1 MSPWPPRSPVLAV
14 VALSLAIGSCEPPEP
29 ESTLDPELVE
39 ALGLAGDEVIHRIAL
54 GGRGSEEHVVPP
66 TLEVAAGEIVEFVTV
81 DRRVHVVRFTRD
93 SLSTEAARFLG
104 DTRQGSS
111 PPMIQQGSRYVVTF
125 ENAPP
130 GRYPFLVSGYGEDA
144 GGAIIVR

>member
-54 GGRGSEEHVVPP
+54 GGR
-66 TLEVAAGEIVEFVTV
+66 
-81 DRRVHVVRFTRD
+81 
-93 SLSTEAARFLG
+93 
-104 DTRQGSS
+104 
-111 PPMIQQGSRYVVTF
+111 
-125 ENAPP
+125 
-130 GRYPFLVSGYGEDA
+130 
-144 GGAIIVR
+144 